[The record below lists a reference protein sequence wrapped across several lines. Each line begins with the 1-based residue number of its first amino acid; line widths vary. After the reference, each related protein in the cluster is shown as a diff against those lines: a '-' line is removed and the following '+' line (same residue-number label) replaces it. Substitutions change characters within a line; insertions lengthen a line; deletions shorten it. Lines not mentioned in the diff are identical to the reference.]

1 MKSQE
6 EISLKNRPESLKPE
20 GDWSN
25 IFSYHPMDVELKR
38 SEGIH
43 YFDVNDNKYIDVTS
57 GPFAFSLPHNDPRMK
72 KAIADQMEAFSHI
85 TPTMANRPL
94 ANYSAKLQEVTPPKL
109 NTVYPVSGGSEAV
122 ETAIK
127 VAREHHVT
135 NGNTD
140 KYKIISNYQ
149 SYHGMTLA
157 TQGLSG
163 NPAYAKKYGAILN
176 KWPHIHQYSDH
187 EKPEGMSREDWGIKC
202 AQELEKAIYFEGV
215 NSVAAYI
222 ATPHGCGSEY
232 AVVPPKEYW
241 QEIRRICDHYNVL
254 LIADEVVTGF
264 GRTGKWFAME
274 HFGVEVDIMTIAKG
288 MSGCYVPMGGVV
300 ISDEINEAFIKNN
313 AVFAHGFTN
322 SGNPLACAAASMAI
336 DIYKDDKLIENSA
349 AMGKKIESYKDMLLS
364 HPTVKDMRGWGLM
377 WVLEMVENKDSGE
390 YFSIDKGAEG
400 TFHSIAMQNGLVF
413 YSTMYGRR
421 REPLF
426 KRGLPLMISPPLC
439 INESQIEEMMDKV
452 DHSISLWEAEMGVA

>member
-202 AQELEKAIYFEGV
+202 AQELEKAIYFEGA

-322 SGNPLACAAASMAI
+322 SGNPLAAHARGFLFNLFHEKVMKSLRHSQYHGSVCITFPDGFGSFLEHMHHLPSFHRKSNRIGDLNVDRMRISQNQQNFQVGGHPFVVSSCAKGHVRARRCLHNVQLETASLFHTFASQLPI
-336 DIYKDDKLIENSA
+336 SPA
-349 AMGKKIESYKDMLLS
+349 VFFFA
-364 HPTVKDMRGWGLM
+364 
-377 WVLEMVENKDSGE
+377 
-390 YFSIDKGAEG
+390 
-400 TFHSIAMQNGLVF
+400 TFHFM
-413 YSTMYGRR
+413 
-421 REPLF
+421 
-426 KRGLPLMISPPLC
+426 
-439 INESQIEEMMDKV
+439 
-452 DHSISLWEAEMGVA
+452 